1 MNNQDFA
8 DISDIE
14 HVDAT
19 DFVSNLD
26 FGRGKSP
33 DNTRM
38 LYLSQRLNGEEEHKS
53 QSVFKR
59 LAAYQNYR
67 NSLN

>member
-1 MNNQDFA
+1 MALDGN
-8 DISDIE
+8 E
-14 HVDAT
+14 
-19 DFVSNLD
+19 FVSNLD
-26 FGRGKSP
+26 LGRGKSP

-38 LYLSQRLNGEEEHKS
+38 LYLSQRLEDEEESKS